1 MDATRL
7 DHGMNR
13 NPQSAPR
20 QARDA
25 LSSSKGAIH
34 YPRSSGLHS
43 RWMPRH
49 VPLVLILL
57 VAAGLRLQYVT
68 APLLDAHRWRQV
80 DTAAVARAFYE
91 GPMNP
96 LKPEANW
103 GGAHG
108 YVESEFPLLSLIVA
122 ILYKLFGVSET
133 WGRLVVIGFS
143 LATVALVYVLARDLI
158 DHAAG
163 LAAGFLV
170 AVSPGAVFYGRAF
183 MPDSLMVCF
192 SVGALLGFHRYLTRD
207 SRRALLAGS
216 VSLALAVLVK
226 LPAVIVAAP
235 LAMMVWQARR
245 SAAFNDRLLMAAL
258 VVPALLSISW
268 YWHAYQLFLETGLTF
283 GVFGT
288 TKTYP
293 PDIAPGPWTTAFS
306 KWSSWDLL
314 TGWTFYETMI
324 SRLWLLHLTPP
335 GLALSAIGI
344 LLWRR
349 VPGRAIADGWCLA
362 MLAFMLAAGFGQ
374 MGHDYYQLPL
384 VAICAFYFAAAARH
398 VFDGDWIARSIGPG
412 IGWRVAVAA
421 VLGAVAALAF
431 VHSRVIDRHFRPENP
446 DVRMLR
452 AGEAIA
458 ASADDGALMV
468 VVDDYGVNSPMLLY
482 FARARGW
489 SLDADT
495 ARADAVRGLT
505 SKGARYFATTRLSDV
520 VRRQPDLALYLESKR
535 RIALNGAPANTA
547 LFDLR

>member
-1 MDATRL
+1 M
-7 DHGMNR
+7 
-13 NPQSAPR
+13 Q
-20 QARDA
+20 
-25 LSSSKGAIH
+25 
-34 YPRSSGLHS
+34 
-43 RWMPRH
+43 RH
-49 VPLVLILL
+49 VPLLLILL
-57 VAAGLRLQYVT
+57 VAAGLRLQYIT

-108 YVESEFPLLSLIVA
+108 YVESEFPLLSLLVSV
-122 ILYKLFGVSET
+122 LYKLFGVSET
-133 WGRLVVIGFS
+133 WGRLVVVVFS

-158 DHAAG
+158 DHPAG
-163 LAAGFLV
+163 LAAAFLV

-183 MPDSLMVCF
+183 MPDTLMVCF
-192 SVGALLGFHRYLTRD
+192 SVGAIFGFYRYFAQG

-216 VSLALAVLVK
+216 ASLALAVLVK

-235 LAMMVWQARR
+235 LVVMVWKQQRWAALRDRR
-245 SAAFNDRLLMAAL
+245 LMAAL
-258 VVPALLSISW
+258 VVPAVLSVAW
-268 YWHAYQLFLETGLTF
+268 YWHAYQLFRETGLTF

-293 PDIAPGPWTTAFS
+293 PDVAPGPWITAFS

-314 TGWTFYETMI
+314 TSWSFYETLI

-335 GLALSAIGI
+335 GLALAAIGI
-344 LLWRR
+344 LLLRR
-349 VPGRAIADGWCLA
+349 VPGRVIVDSWFLA
-362 MLAFMLAAGFGQ
+362 MLTFMLAAGYGQ

-384 VAICAFYFAAAARH
+384 VAICAFYFGAAARNA
-398 VFDGDWIARSIGPG
+398 FDTDWIARAIGPG
-412 IGWRVAVAA
+412 LRWKVAVAA
-421 VLGAVAALAF
+421 VLGAVASLAF
-431 VHSRVIDRHFRPENP
+431 VNSRVIDRHFRPESP
-446 DVRMLR
+446 DIRMLR
-452 AGEAIA
+452 AGQAIA
-458 ASADDGALMV
+458 AAAEDGALIV
-468 VVDDYGVNSPMLLY
+468 AVDDYGVNSPMLLY
-482 FARARGW
+482 FAHARGW

-520 VRRQPDLALYLESKR
+520 VRRQPDLALYLGSKR
-535 RIALNGAPANTA
+535 RVPLNQAPANTA

>member
-1 MDATRL
+1 MART
-7 DHGMNR
+7 GPPANGGGSGSPTIR
-13 NPQSAPR
+13 NPQSAIR
-20 QARDA
+20 NR
-25 LSSSKGAIH
+25 LG
-34 YPRSSGLHS
+34 YTR
-43 RWMPRH
+43 RWMQRH
-49 VPLVLILL
+49 VPLFLILL
-57 VAAGLRLQYVT
+57 VAAGLRLQYIT

-96 LKPEANW
+96 LRPEANW

-108 YVESEFPLLSLIVA
+108 YVESEFPLLSLVVS
-122 ILYKLFGVSET
+122 ILYKVFGVSET
-133 WGRLVVIGFS
+133 WGRLVVVVFS

-158 DHAAG
+158 DHPAG
-163 LAAGFLV
+163 LAAAFLV

-192 SVGALLGFHRYLTRD
+192 SVGAILGFHRYLTRG

-216 VSLALAVLVK
+216 ASLTLAVLVK

-235 LAMMVWQARR
+235 LVVMIWKKQHWTALRNR
-245 SAAFNDRLLMAAL
+245 HLLAAL
-258 VVPALLSISW
+258 VVPAVLSLAW
-268 YWHAYQLFLETGLTF
+268 YWHAYQLFRETGLTF

-293 PDIAPGPWTTAFS
+293 PDVAPGPWTTAFS

-314 TGWTFYETMI
+314 TSWSFYDTMI

-335 GLALSAIGI
+335 GLTLSAIGF

-349 VPGRAIADGWCLA
+349 VPGRAIVDSWFLA
-362 MLAFMLAAGFGQ
+362 MLTFMLAAGYGQ

-384 VAICAFYFAAAARH
+384 VAICALYFAAAARNA
-398 VFDGDWIARSIGPG
+398 FDGDWIARAIGPG
-412 IGWRVAVAA
+412 ARWKVAVAV
-421 VLGAVAALAF
+421 VLGAVAALSF
-431 VHSRVIDRHFRPENP
+431 VNSRVIDRHFRPESP
-446 DVRMLR
+446 DVRMLK
-452 AGEAIA
+452 AGQAIDA
-458 ASADDGALMV
+458 AAEPNALMV

-482 FARARGW
+482 FAHARGW
-489 SLDADT
+489 SLDAET

-505 SKGARYFATTRLSDV
+505 SRGARYFATTRLSDI
-520 VRRQPDLALYLESKR
+520 VRRQPDLALYLSSKQR
-535 RIALNGAPANTA
+535 VPLNGAPANTA

>member
-1 MDATRL
+1 
-7 DHGMNR
+7 
-13 NPQSAPR
+13 
-20 QARDA
+20 
-25 LSSSKGAIH
+25 
-34 YPRSSGLHS
+34 
-43 RWMPRH
+43 MPRR

-57 VAAGLRLQYVT
+57 VAAGLRLQYIT

-96 LKPEANW
+96 LRPEANW

-108 YVESEFPLLSLIVA
+108 AVESEFPLLSFVVA
-122 ILYKLFGVSET
+122 IFYKLFGVNET
-133 WGRLVVIGFS
+133 WGRLVVVAFS
-143 LATVALVYVLARDLI
+143 VMTVALVYVLARDLL

-163 LAAGFLV
+163 LAAAFLV

-192 SVGALLGFHRYLTRD
+192 SVAALLGFHRYLRD
-207 SRRALLAGS
+207 DNRGALLAGS
-216 VSLALAVLVK
+216 LSLALAVLVK

-235 LAMMVWQARR
+235 LVVMVWKARR
-245 SAAFNDRLLMAAL
+245 WSALNDRRLIAAI
-258 VVPALLSISW
+258 VVPALLSIAW
-268 YWHAYQLFLETGLTF
+268 YWHAYQLFRETGLTF

-293 PDIAPGPWTTAFS
+293 PDVAPGPWTTAFS

-349 VPGRAIADGWCLA
+349 VAGKAIVDSWALG
-362 MLAFMLAAGFGQ
+362 MLAFILAAGYGQ
-374 MGHDYYQLPL
+374 MGHDYYQLPV
-384 VAICAFYFAAAARH
+384 VAICAFYFAAAARNA
-398 VFDGDWIARSIGPG
+398 FDGDWISRAVGPG
-412 IGWRVAVAA
+412 LQWKVAVAA
-421 VLGAVAALAF
+421 VLGAVAALGF

-446 DVRMLR
+446 DLRMLT
-452 AGEAIA
+452 AGQAIA
-458 ASADDGALMV
+458 AAAEDGALMV
-468 VVDDYGVNSPMLLY
+468 AVDDYGVNSPMLLY
-482 FARARGW
+482 FADARGW

-495 ARADAVRGLT
+495 ARAAAVRGLT
-505 SKGARYFATTRLSDV
+505 SKGARYFATTRFSDV
-520 VRRQPDLALYLESKR
+520 VRRQPDLALYLATKR
-535 RIALNGAPANTA
+535 RVALNGAPPNTA

>member
-1 MDATRL
+1 M
-7 DHGMNR
+7 
-13 NPQSAPR
+13 Q
-20 QARDA
+20 
-25 LSSSKGAIH
+25 
-34 YPRSSGLHS
+34 
-43 RWMPRH
+43 RH
-49 VPLVLILL
+49 VPLILILL
-57 VAAGLRLQYVT
+57 VAAGLRLQYIT

-108 YVESEFPLLSLIVA
+108 YVESEFPLLSLLVSV
-122 ILYKLFGVSET
+122 LYKLFGVSET
-133 WGRLVVIGFS
+133 WGRLVVVVFS

-158 DHAAG
+158 DHPAG
-163 LAAGFLV
+163 LAAAFLV

-183 MPDSLMVCF
+183 MPDTLMVCF
-192 SVGALLGFHRYLTRD
+192 SVGAILGFYRYLAQG

-216 VSLALAVLVK
+216 ASLALAVLVK

-235 LAMMVWQARR
+235 LVVMVWKQQRWAALRDRR
-245 SAAFNDRLLMAAL
+245 LMAAL
-258 VVPALLSISW
+258 VVPAVLSVAW
-268 YWHAYQLFLETGLTF
+268 YWHAYQLFRETGLTF

-293 PDIAPGPWTTAFS
+293 PDVAPGPWTTAFS

-314 TGWTFYETMI
+314 TSWSFYETLI

-335 GLALSAIGI
+335 GLALAAIGI
-344 LLWRR
+344 LLLRR
-349 VPGRAIADGWCLA
+349 VPGRVIVDSWFLA
-362 MLAFMLAAGFGQ
+362 MLTFMLAAGYGQ

-384 VAICAFYFAAAARH
+384 VAICAFYFGAAARNA
-398 VFDGDWIARSIGPG
+398 FDADWIARAIGPG
-412 IGWRVAVAA
+412 LRWKVAVAA
-421 VLGAVAALAF
+421 VLGAVASLAF
-431 VHSRVIDRHFRPENP
+431 VNSRVIERHFRPESP
-446 DVRMLR
+446 DIRMFR
-452 AGEAIA
+452 AGQAIA
-458 ASADDGALMV
+458 AAAEDGALIV
-468 VVDDYGVNSPMLLY
+468 AVDDYGVNSPMLLY
-482 FARARGW
+482 FAHARGW

-520 VRRQPDLALYLESKR
+520 VRRQPDLALYLGSKR
-535 RIALNGAPANTA
+535 RVPLNQAPANTA

>member
-1 MDATRL
+1 M
-7 DHGMNR
+7 
-13 NPQSAPR
+13 Q
-20 QARDA
+20 
-25 LSSSKGAIH
+25 
-34 YPRSSGLHS
+34 
-43 RWMPRH
+43 RH
-49 VPLVLILL
+49 VPLLLILL
-57 VAAGLRLQYVT
+57 VAAGLRLQYIT

-108 YVESEFPLLSLIVA
+108 YVESEFPLLSLLVSV
-122 ILYKLFGVSET
+122 LYKLFGVSET
-133 WGRLVVIGFS
+133 WGRLVVVVFS

-158 DHAAG
+158 DHPAG
-163 LAAGFLV
+163 LAAAFLV

-183 MPDSLMVCF
+183 MPDTLMVCF
-192 SVGALLGFHRYLTRD
+192 SVGAILGFSRYLAQG

-216 VSLALAVLVK
+216 ASLALAVLVK

-235 LAMMVWQARR
+235 LVVMVWKQRR
-245 SAAFNDRLLMAAL
+245 WAALRDRRLMAAL
-258 VVPALLSISW
+258 VVPAVLSVAW
-268 YWHAYQLFLETGLTF
+268 YWHAYQLYRETGLTF

-293 PDIAPGPWTTAFS
+293 PDVAPGPWITAFS

-314 TGWTFYETMI
+314 TSWSFYETLI

-335 GLALSAIGI
+335 GLALAAIGI
-344 LLWRR
+344 LLLRR
-349 VPGRAIADGWCLA
+349 VPGRVIVDSWFLA
-362 MLAFMLAAGFGQ
+362 MLMFMLAAGYGQ

-384 VAICAFYFAAAARH
+384 VAICAFYFGAAARNA
-398 VFDGDWIARSIGPG
+398 FDADWIASAIGPG
-412 IGWRVAVAA
+412 LRWQVAVAA
-421 VLGAVAALAF
+421 VLGAVASLAF
-431 VHSRVIDRHFRPENP
+431 VNSRVIDRHFRPESP

-452 AGEAIA
+452 AGQAIA
-458 ASADDGALMV
+458 AAAEDGALIV

-482 FARARGW
+482 FAHARGW

-505 SKGARYFATTRLSDV
+505 SKGARYFATTRLSEV
-520 VRRQPDLALYLESKR
+520 VRRQPDLALYLGSKR
-535 RIALNGAPANTA
+535 RVPLNQAPANTA